1 MGQLARVLYFE
12 YVATPLRAGI
22 VGSVN
27 RRDPSERIWTA
38 LKELAQS
45 EAVGIS
51 QSQAIKRVKAVARRE
66 GALELP
72 ERALMFYAD
81 EYRDMV
87 SKKQKSG

>member
-1 MGQLARVLYFE
+1 M
-12 YVATPLRAGI
+12 
-22 VGSVN
+22 N

-38 LKELAQS
+38 LKQLAQS
-45 EAVGIS
+45 ETGSVS

-72 ERALMFYAD
+72 EGALTFYAG